1 MSALAEP
8 CPPSNRTHETLID
21 ERVRLLNNGFTPTPC
36 DGKRALLDG
45 WASLHVPT
53 VPQIEGWEETHPRCR
68 NTGLLTRLNP
78 AFDID
83 TPDEDAA
90 QALEDLTRQRFGDL
104 GRILVRGRQESHKR
118 AIPFQCADPFK
129 KIAVP
134 FVEGGKLELLGDGQ
148 QFIAFGDHPDTR
160 RPYVWE
166 NGDSPLSVRRSDLP
180 PIAED
185 EARAHMADSVKLL
198 VDHFGFQVLK
208 PPRPEPPPG
217 PIVTAPFCGGSR
229 YGAAAL
235 AGACAAITCAPCGDQ
250 ESTLNRES
258 FSIGQLV
265 GAGVID
271 QSSAISRPL
280 SAASAMPSYDSR
292 RPWGPR
298 EVVDKVNRAFAQ
310 GQCRPRT
317 PVRGAAR

>member
-1 MSALAEP
+1 
-8 CPPSNRTHETLID
+8 
-21 ERVRLLNNGFTPTPC
+21 
-36 DGKRALLDG
+36 
-45 WASLHVPT
+45 
-53 VPQIEGWEETHPRCR
+53 
-68 NTGLLTRLNP
+68 
-78 AFDID
+78 
-83 TPDEDAA
+83 
-90 QALEDLTRQRFGDL
+90 
-104 GRILVRGRQESHKR
+104 
-118 AIPFQCADPFK
+118 
-129 KIAVP
+129 
-134 FVEGGKLELLGDGQ
+134 
-148 QFIAFGDHPDTR
+148 
-160 RPYVWE
+160 
-166 NGDSPLSVRRSDLP
+166 
-180 PIAED
+180 
-185 EARAHMADSVKLL
+185 MADSVKLL

-271 QSSAISRPL
+271 QSSAISRLL